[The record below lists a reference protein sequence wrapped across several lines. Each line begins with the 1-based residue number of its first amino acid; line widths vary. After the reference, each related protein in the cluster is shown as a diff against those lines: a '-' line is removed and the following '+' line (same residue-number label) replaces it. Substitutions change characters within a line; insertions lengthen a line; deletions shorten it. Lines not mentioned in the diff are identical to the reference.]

1 MSSVWEGVDRLLDMA
16 ESESAVAAHGLQL
29 LAIRRW
35 RETGRPVPPMW
46 LDDQRLMSVVTL
58 SLPTVLRRIRE
69 AVPGPILLMK
79 GPEVACRYPD
89 PALRPYGDL
98 DLHVRDAEGARRN
111 LLEAGLSPVDAL
123 PDQDRH
129 HHGRPLRLDRLP
141 LMVELHRRPNWFPWL
156 PPPPVEELIAAA
168 IPSRVGVEGISTL
181 SPEHHALVVAVHG
194 WRHGPLLSVGHLLDL
209 ALLAEECDSD
219 ELLRT
224 AERWRVRRIWETSL
238 QAARSLLLGE
248 GSSLPL
254 LVGGRHLRRLRER
267 SIIGRQASVYVGTLW
282 SPSPIVTA
290 RAVTHLVSTTMRP
303 VEAQSLTSRL
313 ARLARVA
320 RRSTRPFSTARSI
333 DM

>member
-1 MSSVWEGVDRLLDMA
+1 MRTVWDGVDQLLDAA
-16 ESESAVAAHGLQL
+16 ESDSAVAVHGLQL
-29 LAIRRW
+29 LALRRW

-58 SLPTVLRRIRE
+58 SLPTVLRRVRE

-79 GPEVACRYPD
+79 GPEVACLYPD

-98 DLHVRDAEGARRN
+98 DLLVRDTDGARRS
-111 LLEAGLSPVDAL
+111 LVEVGLSLVEEL

-129 HHGRPLRLDRLP
+129 HHSRPLRLDPLP

-156 PPPPVEELIAAA
+156 PPPPVEELFAAA
-168 IPSRVGVEGISTL
+168 IPSRLGVEGVSTL
-181 SPEHHALVVAVHG
+181 SPEHHALLVAVHG
-194 WRHGPLLSVGHLLDL
+194 WRHGPLLSLGHLLDL
-209 ALLAEECDSD
+209 ALLAQECDFD

-238 QAARSLLLGE
+238 LAARSVLLGE

-254 LVGGRHLRRLRER
+254 LVGGQHLRRVRER
-267 SIIGRQASVYVGTLW
+267 SIIGTHASVYFGTLW
-282 SPSPIVTA
+282 MPSPTVTA
-290 RAVTHLVSTTMRP
+290 RALTHLVSTTLRP
-303 VEAQSLTSRL
+303 LEAQSWTSRL

-320 RRSTRPFSTARSI
+320 RRSTRPVSTYRNI
-333 DM
+333 EM